1 MNEQIKDYFYFSR
14 GEKNGLIVL
23 LIIIVFLFVLP
34 YLIVLIPTKETE
46 ISKEYKNEIELFS
59 NSLSQSQEPDYKNR
73 LDQYIIERYDS
84 LQLFYFNPN
93 ATTSEDFR
101 KLGLTDKQIATI
113 NNYLSKGGKFYIK
126 DDFRKIYGIRQ
137 QQFQILKPFLLLPD
151 NQQNNFTKY
160 DNSDSKI
167 TNPTQMDS
175 LFVFN
180 PNNASNSDFEKL
192 GLSEKQI
199 GTIKNYLNKGG
210 KFNNKEDFKKIYGIS
225 NEQFN
230 KLEPYINIQK
240 ETQAIIQIEESTIE
254 INSATLEQLVDIKGI
269 GNYTANEIIKYRQK
283 LGGFINIDQLLE
295 IKSIKK
301 ETFDF
306 VKNRFTIDT
315 KNIKKISLNFGEVED
330 FVAHPYFNYYQA
342 KEIVKFRSI
351 NGPFK
356 EKKQLL
362 DNKILL
368 EISFKKVEPYIS
380 IN

>member
-34 YLIVLIPTKETE
+34 YLLVLIPTKETE

-59 NSLSQSQEPDYKNR
+59 NSLSQSQEPDYNNR

-113 NNYLSKGGKFYIK
+113 NNYLTKGGKFYIK

-160 DNSDSKI
+160 DDSYGKI
-167 TNPTQMDS
+167 TNPKQMDS

-210 KFNNKEDFKKIYGIS
+210 KFNSKEDFKKIYGIS

-240 ETQAIIQIEESTIE
+240 ETQAIIQLEESTIE
-254 INSATLEQLVDIKGI
+254 INSATLEQLIDIKGI

-283 LGGFINIDQLLE
+283 LGGFINID
-295 IKSIKK
+295 
-301 ETFDF
+301 
-306 VKNRFTIDT
+306 
-315 KNIKKISLNFGEVED
+315 
-330 FVAHPYFNYYQA
+330 
-342 KEIVKFRSI
+342 
-351 NGPFK
+351 
-356 EKKQLL
+356 
-362 DNKILL
+362 
-368 EISFKKVEPYIS
+368 
-380 IN
+380 